1 MRNLMALT
9 VAMIAGT
16 TAAQTL
22 NFDSETE
29 GFLGTSFDFSGVT
42 VFAVNQN
49 TGVNPDGSNY
59 GPGDYGD
66 QVVIEDAN
74 LLANDFAEVTPDN
87 VLSFGGSFVP
97 GDNLSINL
105 MSQVFI
111 SPNTAVDFFGVDLF
125 HYENGPWGG
134 IEVIVEGSDRGSVV
148 VSESFVISDLGGR
161 DNVRHSR
168 VELSGASFDTV
179 RIYSK
184 NPDGTESVFA
194 TVMDNITFDA
204 PSSCLA
210 DTNGDGAVTPADFSA
225 WVAAFNAQA
234 PECDQNGDGTCSPA
248 DFSAWVSNY
257 NAGC

>member
-1 MRNLMALT
+1 MRNLMAISAAIL
-9 VAMIAGT
+9 AGT
-16 TAAQTL
+16 SAAQTL

-49 TGVNPDGSNY
+49 SGVNPDGSPY
-59 GPGDYGD
+59 SPGDYGD

-74 LLANDFAEVTPDN
+74 LLANDFADVTPDN
-87 VLSFGGSFVP
+87 VLSFGSSFVP

-134 IEVIVEGSDRGSVV
+134 IEVIVEGTNRGDVV

-161 DNVRHSR
+161 DSVVHTR

-184 NPDGTESVFA
+184 NPDGSESVFA

-210 DTNGDGAVTPADFSA
+210 DTNGDGILSPADFSA
-225 WVAAFNAQA
+225 WVSAFNANA
-234 PECDQNGDGTCSPA
+234 PECDQNNDGSCSPA
-248 DFSAWVSNY
+248 DFSAWVSNF